1 MYCTRFT
8 NKIINEKRR
17 YPKREEEAKRTAGL
31 KREETGATLLHGG
44 ELKFFVAEGGLE
56 LLVIDISYH
65 NPIIKKAGRKKKE
78 SVGGIKRSSCPD
90 AAQFYFDETGF
101 TRRYAYDDTEYKCTL
116 MEAFTRRFS
125 WDAVSRYPFRVSWQR
140 YISYE
145 ADRRNIK
152 LTVS

>member
-8 NKIINEKRR
+8 NKIINERRR

-31 KREETGATLLHGG
+31 KREETAATLLHGG

-65 NPIIKKAGRKKKE
+65 NPIIEKKAGRKKKE
-78 SVGGIKRSSCPD
+78 TVRGIKRSCCPD
-90 AAQFYFDETGF
+90 AAEFYFDETGF
-101 TRRYAYDDTEYKCTL
+101 TRRYAYDHTEYKCTL

-125 WDAVSRYPFRVSWQR
+125 
-140 YISYE
+140 
-145 ADRRNIK
+145 
-152 LTVS
+152 